1 MLKPRLVLSAC
12 LNLEKTRYDGK
23 LIENPIAIKLRNF
36 CDVISVCPEISI
48 GLSVPREK
56 IILYKDSKKIKAVEI
71 FTGKDFTEKL
81 ISFSKETIRNFPEVE
96 GFFLKSKSPSCGV
109 SHKTKTYKDIEGKHL
124 YGKSQGIFAK
134 QILKAFPLLPVVD
147 EEIIKNKDEL
157 ENFFIRIFAL
167 RRLRELKEKAKDKRD
182 IISFHKKAYHLLMS
196 YDPSGF
202 REIERFLFSKDTA
215 FKEILKRYENYFK
228 KTLAKP
234 FSRGKQINAIL
245 HILENFSKHLGER
258 EKARIF
264 HFIENY
270 KRRKIVL
277 SRVIRELKSLLQEK
291 GKAFPEFYLEP
302 YPEELEELF

>member
-12 LNLEKTRYDGK
+12 LNLERTRYDGK
-23 LIENPIAIKLRNF
+23 LVENPVAIKLRNF

-48 GLSVPREK
+48 GLLVPREK

-81 ISFSKETIRNFPEVE
+81 ISFSKEIIRSFPEIE

-109 SHKTKTYKDIEGKHL
+109 SHKTKTYKDIEGKYL
-124 YGKSQGIFAK
+124 YEKSQGIFAK

-157 ENFFIRIFAL
+157 ENFLIRIFAL

-196 YDPSGF
+196 YDPLSL
-202 REIERFLFSKDTA
+202 REVERFLFSKDIT
-215 FKEILKRYENYFK
+215 FKESLKKYEDYFK
-228 KTLAKP
+228 RTLARP
-234 FSRGKQINAIL
+234 FSRGKQINVIL
-245 HILENFSKHLGER
+245 HILENFSKHLGEK

-264 HFIENY
+264 DFIESY
-270 KRRKIVL
+270 KRKKIVL
-277 SRVIRELKSLLQEK
+277 GRIIRELKSLLQEK
-291 GKAFPEFYLEP
+291 EQTFSEFYLEL
-302 YPEELEELF
+302 YPGELDGLF